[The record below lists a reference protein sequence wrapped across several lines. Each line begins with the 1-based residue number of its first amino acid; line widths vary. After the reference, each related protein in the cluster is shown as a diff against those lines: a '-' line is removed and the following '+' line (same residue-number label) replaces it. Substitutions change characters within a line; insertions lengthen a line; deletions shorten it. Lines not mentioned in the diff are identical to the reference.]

1 MLEDDE
7 PRGLGAREPL
17 LHVRRDGGERRAAAR
32 NTPVLRV
39 LVPDDGGKSE
49 DLAPDRGHTR
59 VDVTVRRAPEARE
72 LAVSRIV
79 DDLHRPSELRDDLL
93 VRERRHVGVGVCV
106 HSDVVVEIVVGRQEG
121 LPVV

>member
-7 PRGLGAREPL
+7 TGGLGAREPF
-17 LHVRRDGGERRAAAR
+17 LHVCRDGGERRAAAR
-32 NTPVLRV
+32 NAPVLRV

-72 LAVSRIV
+72 LPVGRIV

-93 VRERRHVGVGVCV
+93 VG
-106 HSDVVVEIVVGRQEG
+106 
-121 LPVV
+121 